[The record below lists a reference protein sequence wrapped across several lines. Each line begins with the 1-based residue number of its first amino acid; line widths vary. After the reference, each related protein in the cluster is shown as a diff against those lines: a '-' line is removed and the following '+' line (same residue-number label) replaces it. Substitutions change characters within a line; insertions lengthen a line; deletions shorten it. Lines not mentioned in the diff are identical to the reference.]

1 MNFKTFF
8 LVGLMLSVSACG
20 GGGGGDNSSSNG
32 GSGGGGTA
40 SPAPSVAIT
49 TSNSDQVASTAG
61 SGDSVAKS
69 ASGGYAPLT
78 VNQSTQNAL
87 TVRSLATSIF
97 HLGSS
102 QNLQALATT
111 PICGNADG
119 SATVT
124 GGLTGATSG
133 SIIFNNCMLSGTSVV
148 LDGTVTKTLKSG
160 DTDTDTFDVT
170 VTFTNFKVTLGT
182 VTTLNATMHVVSNSD
197 GTTLTVDV
205 DFPNFYLTHG
215 SDYVGLYDFT
225 MHSDEIIATQAYTMT
240 FSYTFDSDLINGAVK
255 VATETPLQGYS
266 YNNYPD
272 TGSVVFTGANNAQIR
287 VTANGDGTVTV
298 AVDGNGDGVYDSSQT
313 IPWSTFDTYSLL
325 Q

>member
-32 GSGGGGTA
+32 GSGGGTA

-102 QNLQALATT
+102 QNLQ
-111 PICGNADG
+111 
-119 SATVT
+119 
-124 GGLTGATSG
+124 
-133 SIIFNNCMLSGTSVV
+133 
-148 LDGTVTKTLKSG
+148 
-160 DTDTDTFDVT
+160 DV
-170 VTFTNFKVTLGT
+170 FK
-182 VTTLNATMHVVSNSD
+182 
-197 GTTLTVDV
+197 
-205 DFPNFYLTHG
+205 P
-215 SDYVGLYDFT
+215 
-225 MHSDEIIATQAYTMT
+225 QAYR
-240 FSYTFDSDLINGAVK
+240 D
-255 VATETPLQGYS
+255 
-266 YNNYPD
+266 
-272 TGSVVFTGANNAQIR
+272 
-287 VTANGDGTVTV
+287 
-298 AVDGNGDGVYDSSQT
+298 
-313 IPWSTFDTYSLL
+313 
-325 Q
+325 